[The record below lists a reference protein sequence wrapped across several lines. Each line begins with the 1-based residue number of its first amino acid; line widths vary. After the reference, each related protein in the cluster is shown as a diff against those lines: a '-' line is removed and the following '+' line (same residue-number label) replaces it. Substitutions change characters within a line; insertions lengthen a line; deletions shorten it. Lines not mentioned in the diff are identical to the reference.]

1 MSSKFDELKN
11 ENITL
16 TIEIDNAS
24 SVGDSDKAIELKK
37 KLYANKLEMLNL
49 LTVENKRAGITASE
63 LRTKVQNMP
72 NVPRYATGIEAL
84 DDMNALDGGIEVG
97 SLVLL
102 GGASGSGKSY
112 ITLEIVCNVSAYSK
126 AVFFNLEM
134 GERRVLKRLQQQ
146 LTHGKQ
152 WDNLI
157 VDSYSRTLDD
167 IMMEIELHARDGA
180 RFFVIDSRMKIDVQG
195 EKQEYQKISH
205 TTKMLSS
212 LCQRL
217 DIIIFL
223 INQISED
230 DLKNKRLA
238 FKGSGDQLYD
248 ADIALFYAVDDEDV
262 NKRKLICSKN
272 RQDDRGFVLDLELR
286 NGKTVDANKYHA
298 SSVTEYVNIEM
309 AVL

>member
-1 MSSKFDELKN
+1 LSSKFDELKA
-11 ENITL
+11 ENISL
-16 TIEIDNAS
+16 TTQIDYATS
-24 SVGDSDKAIELKK
+24 IGDHDKAIELKK
-37 KLYANKLEMLNL
+37 VLYSNKLEMLNL
-49 LTVENKRAGITASE
+49 LTIENKRAGVTASQ
-63 LRTKVQNMP
+63 LRAKVDNMP
-72 NVPRYATGIEAL
+72 NVPRYATGIKAL
-84 DDMNALDGGIEVG
+84 DSINAFDGGIEIG

-112 ITLEIVCNVSAYSK
+112 ITMEIVCNVSAYSK

-134 GERRVLKRLQQQ
+134 GERRIVSRLKKQ
-146 LTHGKQ
+146 LTNDKQ
-152 WDNLI
+152 WNNLI
-157 VDSYSRTLDD
+157 VDSYSRSLDD

-180 RFFVIDSRMKIDVQG
+180 RFFVIDSRMKIDVSG

-205 TTKMLSS
+205 TTKSLSA

-272 RQDDRGFVLDLELR
+272 RQDDRGFVIDLELK
-286 NGKTVDANKYHA
+286 NGKTVEVGSYVN
-298 SSVTEYVNIEM
+298 VEETEYNYDM

>member
-1 MSSKFDELKN
+1 LSSKFDELKA
-11 ENITL
+11 ENISL
-16 TIEIDNAS
+16 TTQIDYAS
-24 SVGDSDKAIELKK
+24 SIGDHDKAIELKK
-37 KLYANKLEMLNL
+37 VLYSNKLEMLNI
-49 LTVENKRAGITASE
+49 LTIENKRAGVTASQ
-63 LRTKVQNMP
+63 LRDKVDNMP
-72 NVPRYATGIEAL
+72 NVPRYATGIKAL
-84 DDMNALDGGIEVG
+84 DSINAFDGGIEIG

-112 ITLEIVCNVSAYSK
+112 ITMEIVCNVSAYSK

-134 GERRVLKRLQQQ
+134 GERRIVSRLKKQ
-146 LTHGKQ
+146 LTNDKQ

-180 RFFVIDSRMKIDVQG
+180 RFFVIDSRMKIDVIG

-205 TTKMLSS
+205 TTKSLSA

-272 RQDDRGFVLDLELR
+272 RQDDRGFVIDLELK
-286 NGKTVDANKYHA
+286 NGKTVEVGSYVN
-298 SSVTEYVNIEM
+298 VEETEYNYDM

>member
-1 MSSKFDELKN
+1 LSSKFDELKA
-11 ENITL
+11 ENISL
-16 TIEIDNAS
+16 TTQIDYATS
-24 SVGDSDKAIELKK
+24 IGDHDKAIELKK
-37 KLYANKLEMLNL
+37 VLYSNKLEMLNL
-49 LTVENKRAGITASE
+49 LTIENKRAGVTASQ
-63 LRTKVQNMP
+63 LRAKVDNMP
-72 NVPRYATGIEAL
+72 NVPRYATGIKAL
-84 DDMNALDGGIEVG
+84 DSINAFDGGIEIG

-112 ITLEIVCNVSAYSK
+112 ITMEIVCNVSAYSK

-134 GERRVLKRLQQQ
+134 GERRIVSRLKKQ
-146 LTHGKQ
+146 LTNDKQ
-152 WDNLI
+152 WNNLI
-157 VDSYSRTLDD
+157 VDSYTRSLDD

-180 RFFVIDSRMKIDVQG
+180 RFFVIDSRMKIDVPG

-205 TTKMLSS
+205 TTKSLSA

-272 RQDDRGFVLDLELR
+272 RQDDRGFVVDLELK
-286 NGKTVDANKYHA
+286 NGKTVEVGSYVN
-298 SSVTEYVNIEM
+298 VEETEYNYDM

>member
-1 MSSKFDELKN
+1 LSSKFDELKA
-11 ENITL
+11 ENISL
-16 TIEIDNAS
+16 TTQIDYAS
-24 SVGDSDKAIELKK
+24 SIGDHDKAIELKK
-37 KLYANKLEMLNL
+37 ILYSNKLEMLNL
-49 LTVENKRAGITASE
+49 LTIENKRAGVTASQ
-63 LRTKVQNMP
+63 LRAKVDNMP
-72 NVPRYATGIEAL
+72 NVPRYATGIKAL
-84 DDMNALDGGIEVG
+84 DSINAFDGGIEIG

-112 ITLEIVCNVSAYSK
+112 ITMEIVCNVSAYSK

-134 GERRVLKRLQQQ
+134 GERRIVSRLKKQ
-146 LTHGKQ
+146 LTNDKQ

-180 RFFVIDSRMKIDVQG
+180 RFFVIDSRMKIDVPG

-205 TTKMLSS
+205 TTKSLSA

-272 RQDDRGFVLDLELR
+272 RQDDRGFVIDLELK
-286 NGKTVDANKYHA
+286 NGKTVEVGSYIHVEETSYNYD
-298 SSVTEYVNIEM
+298 I
-309 AVL
+309 AVI